1 MLAHGRILMEGGQV
15 MDEGRLPY
23 NTYVRCTD
31 KTLTC
36 TAGGIA
42 RADYSGGV
50 SCMRLHEDTLCMSS
64 TGTAFYSSAL
74 LEMSFYRC
82 VNALLAAGGRPQA
95 LTVHI
100 HIPQRM
106 EERDLREH
114 MRMLDALCAGHGI
127 TLLPGALEA
136 TRAAEA
142 PCYVLSAIG
151 KRTVERRV
159 PKPGDAL
166 LQVRGAG
173 LFGTGL
179 LLTLRREALLTRFSE
194 AFLLQAEE
202 KVSCADIT
210 DITMLLDERKVY
222 LLPVAEGGILAAL
235 WDLKSASGLGFEA
248 DLRALLIEQETVE
261 IAEFL
266 GVNPYRLA
274 GDGALLLATNE
285 PEAVCGLLAAAG
297 IPVSVIGTV
306 TAGPAGNIKKDDEI
320 SSISR
325 PEPDELFRFLQ

>member
-1 MLAHGRILMEGGQV
+1 MN
-15 MDEGRLPY
+15 EGRLPY

-50 SCMRLHEDTLCMSS
+50 SCMRLNEDTLCMSS
-64 TGTAFYSSAL
+64 TGMASGRSAL

-100 HIPQRM
+100 HIPQSM
-106 EERDLREH
+106 EEHDLREH
-114 MRMLDALCAGHGI
+114 MRFLDALCAGHEI
-127 TLLPGALEA
+127 TLLPGTLEV
-136 TRAAEA
+136 TRAAAA
-142 PCYVLSAIG
+142 PCFVLSAIG
-151 KRTVERRV
+151 RKAVKRRA

-166 LQVRGAG
+166 LQVRGTG
-173 LFGTGL
+173 LFGTVL
-179 LLTLRREALLTRFSE
+179 LLTLRREELLTRFSE
-194 AFLLQAEE
+194 AFLLQALE
-202 KVSCADIT
+202 KVSCPDIT
-210 DITMLLDERKVY
+210 AVTDMLDEKEAY

-235 WDLKSASGLGFEA
+235 WDLKSTSGLGFEA
-248 DLRALLIEQETVE
+248 DLRALPMEQEVVE

-285 PEAVCGLLAAAG
+285 PEAVCGKLAAAG

-325 PEPDELFRFLQ
+325 PEPDELFRFL